1 MTDAIYMRVFDT
13 IKAEK
18 REKQVGN
25 PEKVTIGH
33 CIGMMM
39 GASDQKTRLEAGL
52 TAIAFLERIPDDPVL
67 TPETKLAIKKGIAEQ
82 IIDF

>member
-25 PEKVTIGH
+25 PEKVTIGD

-39 GASDQKTRLEAGL
+39 GASDQKTRVEAGL
-52 TAIAFLERIPDDPVL
+52 TAIAFLERIPVL